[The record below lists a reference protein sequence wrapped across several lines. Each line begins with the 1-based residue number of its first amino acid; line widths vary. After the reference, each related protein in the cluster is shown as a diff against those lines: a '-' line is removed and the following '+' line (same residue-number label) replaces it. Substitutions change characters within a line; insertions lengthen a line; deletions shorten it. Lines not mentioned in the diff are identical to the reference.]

1 MSETISPGL
10 VDESHWTF
18 VAASMADALRKG
30 AGDPATVHRRIPKGV
45 YRAARDF
52 FRPIVE
58 ALGESI
64 PTSPVVSVANYAMAF
79 NALTASVSPARL
91 TEEESNLRLK
101 EFSAILDGFSSQG
114 SSPPPDTRDL
124 EGLAAFF
131 ERIAEE
137 GEKKASEKHA
147 YW

>member
-30 AGDPATVHRRIPKGV
+30 VGDPTAVHRRIPKGV
-45 YRAARDF
+45 YRAACDF
-52 FRPIVE
+52 FRPVVE
-58 ALGESI
+58 ALGKSI
-64 PTSPVVSVANYAMAF
+64 PMSPVASAANYAIAF
-79 NALTASVSPARL
+79 NALTASVSPTRL

-114 SSPPPDTRDL
+114 SSPSPNTQNL

-131 ERIAEE
+131 EKIAEE
-137 GEKKASEKHA
+137 GEKKASERHA
-147 YW
+147 CW